1 MNDACLFWRKSQ
13 TSVFEP
19 FSKSAL
25 HELGILFGFTETD
38 EIIRVPHHRT
48 FSRDFPFGVVDDSN
62 SIFHSM
68 ERNIRQKWR
77 NHASLRC
84 SLFCW
89 MKHLLFDVSSLE
101 PLFDQSSCRN
111 WTNGFLQMVVRDVVE
126 GPFDVGIEDP
136 FLGLVWTS
144 QKIDFL
150 DRIMSTSTWSE
161 PVTDAFKASFP
172 ARFKGIFDQ
181 CLKAAVHH
189 NRDS

>member
-38 EIIRVPHHRT
+38 EIIRVPHLRT

-68 ERNIRQKWR
+68 ERNIRQKWI

-84 SLFCW
+84 SLYCW
-89 MKHLLFDVSSLE
+89 NKHHLFDVSCLVL
-101 PLFDQSSCRN
+101 LFDQ
-111 WTNGFLQMVVRDVVE
+111 T
-126 GPFDVGIEDP
+126 
-136 FLGLVWTS
+136 
-144 QKIDFL
+144 
-150 DRIMSTSTWSE
+150 STSHRTS
-161 PVTDAFKASFP
+161 
-172 ARFKGIFDQ
+172 
-181 CLKAAVHH
+181 
-189 NRDS
+189 